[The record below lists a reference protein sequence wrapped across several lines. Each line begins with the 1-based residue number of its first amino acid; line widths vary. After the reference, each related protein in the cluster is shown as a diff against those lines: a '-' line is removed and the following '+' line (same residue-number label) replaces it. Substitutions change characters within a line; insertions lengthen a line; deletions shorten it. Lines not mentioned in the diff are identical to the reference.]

1 MDQANQPRSQVVRR
15 ILRVAMGCVTL
26 GARVFLGVVGAAAG
40 FLGAAFFVSSTA
52 VISAAAVIICFAI
65 VLGMSWLGTRGLARR
80 HRRRIA
86 LGTGASVTAVL
97 VLLSALTV
105 FKPSKTL
112 TESVAPPVPSG
123 VHFFDLPTGSRIA
136 YLRLN
141 ANPRIHDEAV
151 IFVHGG
157 PGAGIVRNEA
167 VRRALEPLTDEG
179 YDIYLYDQ
187 IGGGLSGRLANIE
200 DYVVSRHVAD
210 LEAIREHIGCSKVIL
225 IGKSWGAQLI
235 TRYIAA
241 HPENVARCVIVSPG
255 PQYPREWKGDRAG
268 RVTDRMS
275 EREREAFNRLLT
287 PRIITAMILA
297 RINPKAA
304 VRFLPESEADA
315 FGAAAFSSLIAGTVC
330 DPAHVPEDFRGEL
343 SFWTAQMT
351 GRDLKRLDG
360 DLSAVVASA
369 GVPALIIRG
378 ECDYAN
384 WWVTWEYKELFPESQ
399 LILAEKAG
407 HMLFLEQPET
417 FTAATRAFLLG
428 QPMPFPVY
436 TDSLPPQGD

>member
-1 MDQANQPRSQVVRR
+1 MRR
-15 ILRVAMGCVTL
+15 ILRVAMGCATL
-26 GARVFLGVVGAAAG
+26 GAGVFLGVVGEAAG
-40 FLGAAFFVSSTA
+40 FLGIAFFVSNTA

-86 LGTGASVTAVL
+86 LGTSTSVTAVL
-97 VLLSALTV
+97 VLLSALTI
-105 FKPSKTL
+105 FKPSNSL
-112 TESVAPPVPSG
+112 SESVAPPVPSC

-136 YLRLN
+136 YLRLT
-141 ANPRIHDEAV
+141 AGPRIHDEAV

-179 YDIYLYDQ
+179 YDVYLYDQ

-200 DYVVSRHVAD
+200 DYTVSRHVAD
-210 LEAIREHIGCSKVIL
+210 LEAFREQIGCPKVIL

-241 HPENVARCVIVSPG
+241 HPESVERCVIVSPG
-255 PQYPREWKGDRAG
+255 PLYPNRWKGGHAG
-268 RVTDRMS
+268 SVTDRVS
-275 EREREAFNRLLT
+275 EQQQAAFDRLVT
-287 PRIITAMILA
+287 PRIATAMILA
-297 RINPKAA
+297 RLNPRAA

-330 DPAHVPEDFRGEL
+330 DPAHVPGDFHAEL
-343 SFWTAQMT
+343 SLWAAQMT
-351 GRDLKRLDG
+351 GRDLKRLDE
-360 DLSAVVASA
+360 DISAVVASA
-369 GVPALIIRG
+369 RIPALIVRG

-384 WWVTWEYKELFPESQ
+384 WRVTYEYKELFPESQ
-399 LILAEKAG
+399 LILVTKAG

-417 FTAATRAFLLG
+417 FTAATRAFLLD

-436 TDSLPPQGD
+436 TDSLPPQHD